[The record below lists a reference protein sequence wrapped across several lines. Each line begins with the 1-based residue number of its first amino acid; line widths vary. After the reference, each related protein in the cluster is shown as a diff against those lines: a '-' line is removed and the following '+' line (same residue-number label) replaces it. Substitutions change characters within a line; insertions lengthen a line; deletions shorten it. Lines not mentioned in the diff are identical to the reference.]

1 MTPLDTEGSEEPRD
15 PKEPKEPKEPT
26 TREKLTKK
34 ASVVF
39 ERKVSDGNSFWSLS
53 ARNSVVSMFES
64 SSGTEQGEAVASQ
77 NPRKILQ
84 KKRSSLSHQPD
95 IERALEKKASQESLP
110 VHEFQKVMSFILILI
125 NLSDYPDL
133 RLLSKLTQSSMM
145 ITMRGI
151 Q

>member
-1 MTPLDTEGSEEPRD
+1 MTPLDNEDSEDPR
-15 PKEPKEPKEPT
+15 EPKEAT

-39 ERKVSDGNSFWSLS
+39 ERKVSDGNSFWSNS

-64 SSGTEQGEAVASQ
+64 GSGSAEQGETVTSQ

-95 IERALEKKASQESLP
+95 IERALEKKASQESVP
-110 VHEFQKVMSFILILI
+110 VHEFQKVMRLILILI
-125 NLSDYPDL
+125 NHRD
-133 RLLSKLTQSSMM
+133 
-145 ITMRGI
+145 
-151 Q
+151 